1 MSIAEI
7 GGAAFFFVMI
17 LALIV
22 IVVYFM
28 FRTTRRL
35 TRGRRVSMPIF
46 PTASH
51 VQLYFEEHFPDMI
64 SEWNLITRPK
74 LDPWFSNMA
83 ARLDKVEKDISTV
96 KSSRQVL
103 DSRLDRLAARL
114 TKVESV

>member
-28 FRTTRRL
+28 FRMI
-35 TRGRRVSMPIF
+35 RGRRVRVSMPIF

-51 VQLYFEEHFPDMI
+51 VQLYFEEHFPDI
-64 SEWNLITRPK
+64 INEWNLATRPK
-74 LDPWFSNMA
+74 LDTWFSNMS

-96 KSSRQVL
+96 KSSRQIL
-103 DSRLDRLAARL
+103 DSRLDRLATRL
-114 TKVESV
+114 TKVESA